1 MRRRERKN
9 GLYSVWN
16 AVSEY
21 LLERFED
28 PMLVFDGTGRVL
40 AINAALERML
50 GWSRRDIIGRAWADL
65 CPPGQERRLVT
76 AWLTGGIQGIG
87 RRIEVPAH
95 TGSGMDVTL
104 VMNITYLGSGEDS
117 AVVGTVIASRS
128 QAAVPLPCAE
138 QGEYYE
144 ISSQPGSQGNLCYL
158 GPTRRVDADVVGK
171 PCYAGLYGREEP
183 CTRCPAFAD
192 DARPGEVRTGVVH
205 LGADQGLGLVTAEFS
220 EQRVRVNVRRISR
233 DEVNE
238 LVRARIDLL
247 AEQGGLSSRERSVL
261 ALLIEGKS
269 ADDIGELLGISPR
282 TAKFHQTNILQKL
295 GVDSRLDLFRLLVG

>member
-1 MRRRERKN
+1 M
-9 GLYSVWN
+9 WN

-50 GWSRRDIIGRAWADL
+50 GWSRRDIVGRAWADF
-65 CPPGQERRLVT
+65 CPPGQDRRLAV

-87 RRIEVPAH
+87 RRIEVPAQ
-95 TGSGMDVTL
+95 TGSGSLVTL
-104 VMNITYLGSGEDS
+104 VMSITYLGSGEDG
-117 AVVGTVIASRS
+117 AVVGTVIASRA
-128 QAAVPLPCAE
+128 QETVPLPCAE
-138 QGEYYE
+138 HGEYYE
-144 ISSQPGSQGNLCYL
+144 ISSQPGSQGTLCYL
-158 GPTRRVDADVVGK
+158 GPTRRVDAEVVGK
-171 PCYAGLYGREEP
+171 PCYTGLYGRQEP
-183 CTRCPAFAD
+183 CVRCPAFAD
-192 DARPGEVRTGVVH
+192 GRPGEVRTGVVH
-205 LGADQGLGLVTAEFS
+205 LGADEGLGLVTAEFS
-220 EQRVRVNVRRISR
+220 EQRTRVNVRRISR

-247 AEQGGLSSRERSVL
+247 AEGGGLSSRERSVL